1 MAKPNVLFII
11 TDQQRADHNGFMG
24 NEVVRTPNLDAL
36 AAGGM
41 VFENTWVA
49 NPVCMPNRCSIL
61 TGRMPTAHG
70 VVFND
75 RSLDWQAI
83 TFVRRLTNSGYR
95 TALIGKSPLQH
106 GMSRNSVVR
115 FRGEPANCSRY
126 APGWDARVPAER
138 YGGEGQAEPV
148 VL

>member
-75 RSLDWQAI
+75 RSLDWQAN
-83 TFVRRLTNSGYR
+83 TFVRRLKKSGYR
-95 TALIGKSPLQH
+95 TALIGKSHLQH
-106 GMSRNSVVR
+106 GMSRNSVVP
-115 FRGEPANCSRY
+115 FRGEPTSSDCA
-126 APGWDARVPAER
+126 VP
-138 YGGEGQAEPV
+138 
-148 VL
+148 